1 MNLLFENQKGIFTSI
16 YFKITLYL
24 FSAFIYAHF
33 SGLSL
38 PDDGLRHIAFAA
50 HSDVM
55 HSWGEVFPH
64 SLFFTNYDPWFV
76 WHAIIKAY
84 LIFFPYES
92 VHIAINTTVL
102 FFMMILLDRLFV
114 KYSSLKESPL
124 VIFIILSIVLITS
137 FRYISVRPDLL
148 SGLFLFSVLL
158 LHRYTL
164 LIFILTVLY
173 SSSYYLF
180 FLYTGSL
187 GIVYILLKEYKTLAA
202 LFFGSLIGLA
212 FQAYMGG
219 EDFFKTILYLLQDQ
233 SLREGLDVREGL
245 PLIDILKKINYY
257 LLVLIAWSISAI
269 IIYTNYNYFKRK
281 HIPLLLLVMSPL
293 WLAQIR
299 YFLLLE
305 PLFFLYLFL
314 EMKTL
319 LHLFFSR
326 TILYYLYTFF
336 HLIKSIQYKTIFIL
350 PALFYSSFMFGYMM
364 NKNDY
369 STILKDK
376 EFYLNKKFDNTTILI
391 NRLTLDIYYALYLNP
406 SIKFIPSC
414 SVGWFEKNKKMKDI
428 YVRMMKKEGI
438 TEEEL
443 KKLLTFV
450 DADYYMHFFENKK
463 QILSFEKLKKLD
475 IESSLI
481 LDNRILFKN
490 NDK

>member
-233 SLREGLDVREGL
+233 SLREGLAVAEGV
-245 PLIDILKKINYY
+245 PFFKILGMFNYY
-257 LLVLIAWSISAI
+257 ILVLLAWSISAI
-269 IIYTNYNYFKRK
+269 IIYLNYDYFKKRP
-281 HIPLLLLVMSPL
+281 IPLLLLVMSPL
-293 WLAQIR
+293 WLAQSR
-299 YFLLLE
+299 YYLLLQ
-305 PLFFLYLFL
+305 PLFFLYFII
-314 EMKTL
+314 ESRVF
-319 LHLFFSR
+319 LHLFISR
-326 TILYYLYTFF
+326 TILYYLFKFF
-336 HLIKSIQYKTIFIL
+336 HIIKSVQYKTIFIV
-350 PALFYSSFMFGYMM
+350 PALFYTSFMFGYLM
-364 NKNDY
+364 KDNDN
-369 STILKDK
+369 TKTLKDK
-376 EFYLNKKFDNTTILI
+376 EFYSNKVFDNQTILL
-391 NRLTLDIYYALYLNP
+391 NRFTIDIYYALYVNP

-414 SVGWFEKNKKMKDI
+414 SIGWFEKNEKMKDI
-428 YVRMMKKEGI
+428 YIRMMKDKGV

-443 KKLLTFV
+443 KALLTFV
-450 DADYYMHFFENKK
+450 GAKYYMHFLGSKN
-463 QILSFEKLKKLD
+463 QLLSFKKLKELH
-475 IESSLI
+475 IEPFLI
-481 LDNRILFKN
+481 LDNKILFKN